1 MSRHANLPFHLY
13 VKVNNK
19 HLGAEADI
27 KYAKIFD
34 LYGIKVFQ
42 ISKYS
47 LLNIENVM
55 KQEVENI
62 KKLSLDLEY

>member
-1 MSRHANLPFHLY
+1 M
-13 VKVNNK
+13 
-19 HLGAEADI
+19 

-42 ISKYS
+42 ISKDS
-47 LLNIENVM
+47 LSNIEKVM

-62 KKLSLDLEY
+62 KNLSLDLEY